1 AQLADLGSKVEFL
14 GHDPRALAGVATLQ
28 KRLSALA
35 GLRTYAP
42 FAKLRLPF
50 CNQAAC
56 WTLNEVRESLQP

>member
-1 AQLADLGSKVEFL
+1 DLGPEVEFL
-14 GHDPRALAGVATLQ
+14 SHDPRRYEGVATLQ

-35 GLRTYAP
+35 GLRTYAS